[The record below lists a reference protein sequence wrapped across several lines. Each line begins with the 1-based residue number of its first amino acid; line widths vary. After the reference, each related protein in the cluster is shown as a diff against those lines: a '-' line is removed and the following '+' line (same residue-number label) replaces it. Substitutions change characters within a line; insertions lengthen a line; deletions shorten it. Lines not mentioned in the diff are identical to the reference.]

1 MKRLGA
7 ILTLLLL
14 AVLPVFAR
22 AGPKSGEL
30 IRADYGSGNSWVDV
44 TERVRSLIHG
54 DSLNFRVDNNTLGVD
69 PRPREVKVLRL
80 QIQDR
85 KGRTRQLTFREKEYV
100 NLRINRGGSPYAGG
114 SGRLQILRA

>member
-7 ILTLLLL
+7 VLTLLLL
-14 AVLPVFAR
+14 AVFPVFAR

-30 IRADYGSGNSWVDV
+30 IRADYGSGNNWVEV

-69 PRPREVKVLRL
+69 SRPGEVKVLRL

-85 KGRTRQLTFREKEYV
+85 KGRTRQLTFQEK
-100 NLRINRGGSPYAGG
+100 LRRNPR
-114 SGRLQILRA
+114 R